1 MKHPCSN
8 MSGQHGSA
16 SSSGSSS
23 TGS

>member
-1 MKHPCSN
+1 MKHPCTN